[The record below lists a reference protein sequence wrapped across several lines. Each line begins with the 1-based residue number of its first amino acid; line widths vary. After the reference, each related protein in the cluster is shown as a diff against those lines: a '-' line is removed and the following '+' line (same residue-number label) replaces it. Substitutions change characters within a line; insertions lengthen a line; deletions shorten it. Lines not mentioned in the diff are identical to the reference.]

1 DRNTTI
7 PTSRSQIFSTAADN
21 QTSVEVHVLQGE
33 RELARD
39 NRTLGRFHLD
49 GIAPAPRGM
58 PQIEVTFDI
67 DANGILN
74 VKAQDKGTGREQS
87 VTITASSTLSKEEVE
102 RLVKEA
108 EANSAEDRR
117 KREEV
122 ETRNQADQM
131 VYQAEKVIKENESKI
146 PAELKTEVE
155 AKLSAVREA
164 AKGSDTDSLKKAM
177 DELNDSLQK
186 IGQHIYAGPSDSS
199 GTDGTATGDGSDPKP
214 KSEEEDVV
222 DAEYKEV

>member
-1 DRNTTI
+1 
-7 PTSRSQIFSTAADN
+7 
-21 QTSVEVHVLQGE
+21 
-33 RELARD
+33 
-39 NRTLGRFHLD
+39 
-49 GIAPAPRGM
+49 
-58 PQIEVTFDI
+58 
-67 DANGILN
+67 
-74 VKAQDKGTGREQS
+74 
-87 VTITASSTLSKEEVE
+87 
-102 RLVKEA
+102 
-108 EANSAEDRR
+108 
-117 KREEV
+117 
-122 ETRNQADQM
+122 M